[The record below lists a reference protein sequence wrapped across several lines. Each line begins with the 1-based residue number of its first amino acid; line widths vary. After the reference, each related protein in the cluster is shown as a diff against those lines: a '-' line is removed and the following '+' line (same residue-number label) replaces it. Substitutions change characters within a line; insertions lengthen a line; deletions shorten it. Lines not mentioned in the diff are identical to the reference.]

1 MSRDYTSRSR
11 SRSRNRGSSRLDKL
25 GHDSNDH
32 SHEDY
37 ANRRKDSSDTRGG
50 HAWDDAQLAEDFGYS
65 TSSRDIH
72 RQGGLGSF
80 AGISAAKPEQASEPR
95 RNNLQET
102 TNRADTSDDWGYTP
116 KPYVPQ
122 AIPVNLPILANPVVH
137 PPPPPP
143 PSSAIPVGAHVVLEN
158 VPADLNIM
166 SLLYDHFKQFGEV
179 QSIHCITKHNKALVD
194 YASRELAD
202 RAILEPVLGIP
213 TIKASVYNG
222 PSRGI
227 GRQMVPPA
235 NQPKASPGAPSGL
248 TKNLVFE
255 SEAARQAREKREKQ
269 AEADKKRQEILMA
282 YTEHIKQ
289 IVAKLADKT
298 LKEEVRAKY
307 QEMLETVKMKISDLQ
322 KVEAERRKKEQEA
335 MQKAL
340 AIRYKAYEKQ
350 ARLDSSKRQQELT
363 LDLRSRCVRISEL
376 PEELSQSIVL
386 VEYLRAMGMQ
396 DLEDVIWLAQ
406 RTAAVLRF
414 ANHAAA
420 DSLVKHELAFKADW
434 VPNEEAKNLAM
445 YNEVEKVE
453 ILPLDEEEEAE
464 LMAVPPPS

>member
-1 MSRDYTSRSR
+1 MSRDYSTRSR
-11 SRSRNRGSSRLDKL
+11 SRSRTRGSSRLEKL
-25 GHDSNDH
+25 GHETGEHTHVTENHRTNETSDSR
-32 SHEDY
+32 S
-37 ANRRKDSSDTRGG
+37 G
-50 HAWDDAQLAEDFGYS
+50 HAMDDAQLAEDLGYS

-80 AGISAAKPEQASEPR
+80 SGLSAPKSEQAHEPR
-95 RNNLQET
+95 RSNIQEPAKRT
-102 TNRADTSDDWGYTP
+102 DTDDWGYTP
-116 KPYVPQ
+116 KPYIPQ
-122 AIPVNLPILANPVVH
+122 AIPINLPILANPVIH

-143 PSSAIPVGAHVVLEN
+143 PPSAIPVGAHIVLEN
-158 VPADLNIM
+158 VPSDLNMM

-179 QSIHCITKHNKALVD
+179 QSIHCIPKHNKALVD
-194 YASRELAD
+194 YANRDLAD
-202 RAILEPVLGIP
+202 RAVSEPVLGIP
-213 TIKASVYNG
+213 TIKSSVYNG

-227 GRQMVPPA
+227 GRQVIQPVS
-235 NQPKASPGAPSGL
+235 QPKASTGAPTGL

-255 SEAARQAREKREKQ
+255 SEAARKAREKREKQ

-282 YTEHIKQ
+282 YTEHVKQ

-307 QEMLETVKMKISDLQ
+307 QEMLETVKSKISDLQ
-322 KVEAERRKKEQEA
+322 KVETERRKKEQEA

-350 ARLDSSKRQQELT
+350 ARIDSNKRQQELT

-376 PEELSQSIVL
+376 PEELSQSVVL

-396 DLEDVIWLAQ
+396 ELEDVIWLAQ

-420 DSLVKHELAFKADW
+420 ESLVKHELAFKADW
-434 VPNEEAKNLAM
+434 VPNDEANCLAM

-464 LMAVPPPS
+464 LMAVPPS